1 MAACFGYLRMWAG
14 VPVRAPGLLKVLPYG
29 SGLGRFQR
37 CSWTID
43 FSAPPLMSCFR
54 SFALLILGGL
64 SIFCTRG
71 AGAQTFEQAVAP
83 FPVRDTA
90 GAAYEMPF
98 LGGFNTPRPQLV
110 DLDGDGDL
118 DLFVQE
124 RRGRM
129 AYFEHVDGESG
140 PNFEWRT
147 DYFQGLDVGA
157 WARFGDLD
165 GDGDPDLLAEEPISN
180 VRYYQNV
187 GSPDSPDFAD
197 PVGPLR
203 RADGERLFA
212 ERQNVPVLTALD
224 CEGPPDLVLGGLD
237 GRLQYRRYADTRAN
251 GGPVFEKVSDAYQ
264 GVCVGPPSVCGS
276 AIAAISR
283 FSTRLHGANALT
295 AGDLG
300 GDGDPD
306 LLWGDF
312 FSDSLYLLENTGSCD
327 DPNIERAR
335 DVYPVNEPIQT
346 GGYNAPALGD
356 IDGDNDQDL
365 LVGVLGGSGSGASAV
380 ENLLFLE
387 KTGAV
392 ADSTYNLRTRRFLH
406 TVDVGGVSA
415 PALVDL
421 DDDGDLD
428 LVVGNDAEP
437 GGASA
442 RLHVFENVGAPSEPV
457 YEQRSKLLLPD
468 AEDGFN
474 FVPAFGDVDSDGDP
488 DLFLGTFS
496 GTVRFYRNVG
506 RATDPEFQRE
516 TEGDVTL
523 PQGNFATPAL
533 TDIDDDGDLDLFV
546 GSSSNE
552 GVIAFFRNDG
562 SPQSPDF
569 QLEAKQF
576 SDIRAGVRQTH
587 PSFADLDQNG
597 IPDLYLGT
605 EAGVSVYRNT
615 GTSSQAAFEAP
626 PDSLGLPLRSLA
638 APAFADLNG
647 DGALDLV
654 AGGDGGGLKFF
665 AGSDSTTAAVP
676 PGAGVQVRPNPF
688 QQRTRLAFSLRT
700 EARVRLSVYDVMG
713 RRVSVLVDRSLAGT
727 EHRVPFPAEGRSS
740 GVYLYVLRVDGRV
753 RDRGRMVLVR

>member
-1 MAACFGYLRMWAG
+1 
-14 VPVRAPGLLKVLPYG
+14 V
-29 SGLGRFQR
+29 
-37 CSWTID
+37 T
-43 FSAPPLMSCFR
+43 
-54 SFALLILGGL
+54 
-64 SIFCTRG
+64 
-71 AGAQTFEQAVAP
+71 AQDFEQAVAP

-90 GAAYEMPF
+90 GVAYEMPF

-124 RRGRM
+124 RRGRL
-129 AYFEHVDGESG
+129 AYFEHVGG
-140 PNFEWRT
+140 GAQPTFQWRT
-147 DYFQGLDVGA
+147 DHFQGLDVGA

-165 GDGDPDLLAEEPISN
+165 GDGDPDLLAEEPLSN

-187 GSPDSPDFAD
+187 GSPDSPAFAA
-197 PVGPLR
+197 PEGPLR

-224 CEGPPDLVLGGLD
+224 CKGPPDLVLGGLD
-237 GRLQYRRYADTRAN
+237 GRLQYRRYVDTRGN
-251 GGPVFEKVSDAYQ
+251 GAPVFEKVSDAYQ
-264 GVCVGPPSVCGS
+264 GVCVGPSSVCGS
-276 AIAAISR
+276 AAASSR
-283 FSTRLHGANALT
+283 FSIRLHGANALA

-312 FSDSLYLLENTGSCD
+312 FSNSLYLLENTGSCN
-327 DPNIERAR
+327 DPQIERAR
-335 DVYPVNEPIQT
+335 DVYPANDPIQT

-365 LVGVLGGSGSGASAV
+365 LVGVLGGSGSGSSAV

-387 KTGAV
+387 KTGAA

-415 PALVDL
+415 PAFVDL
-421 DDDGDLD
+421 DGDGDQD
-428 LVVGNDAEP
+428 LVVGNNAEP
-437 GGASA
+437 GGTSA
-442 RLHVFENVGAPSEPV
+442 RLHVFENVGSPLDPV
-457 YEQRSKLLLPD
+457 YEQRSEPLL
-468 AEDGFN
+468 ANVEDGFN
-474 FVPAFGDVDSDGDP
+474 FVPAFADVDSDGDP

-506 RATDPEFQRE
+506 QATDPAFERE
-516 TEGDVTL
+516 TDGDVTL

-546 GSSSNE
+546 GSSSSE

-569 QLEAKQF
+569 RLEAEKYA
-576 SDIRAGVRQTH
+576 DIQAGVRQTH
-587 PSFADLDQNG
+587 PSFADLDTNG
-597 IPDLYLGT
+597 TPDLYLGT

-615 GTSSQAAFEAP
+615 GTSSQAAFEAR

-638 APAFADLNG
+638 APAFADLSG
-647 DGALDLV
+647 DGAPDLV

-665 AGSDSTTAAVP
+665 AGTDSSRTPAVP

-688 QQRTRLAFSLRT
+688 RQRTKLAFSLRT
-700 EARVRLSVYDVMG
+700 RARVRLSVYDIMG

-727 EHRVPFPAEGRSS
+727 EHRVPFLAEGRSS
-740 GVYLYVLRVDGRV
+740 GVYLYVLQVDGRV